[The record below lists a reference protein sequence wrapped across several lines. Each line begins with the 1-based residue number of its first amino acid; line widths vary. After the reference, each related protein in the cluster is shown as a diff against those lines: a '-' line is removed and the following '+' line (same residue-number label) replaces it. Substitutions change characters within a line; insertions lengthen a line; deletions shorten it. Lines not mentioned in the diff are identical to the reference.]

1 MPGPGALGPGTPRGR
16 VRPRHLPE
24 HRRTVG
30 VNDPDSATA
39 GTAGKQPVPPR
50 PGSCRGAGREGRP
63 PRSGRPRSAR
73 PRSGRPR
80 SARPRS
86 GRPMRASPH
95 VRSHGSRVQPGSGAA
110 AGPVSPRG
118 HRRLSRPDLAQTR
131 SAGPFVAAPSGTSPG
146 WRARAVPR
154 ARCFHGT
161 LTALR
166 SSIALDGV
174 VAWSRRRSWVLPVRS
189 SAPVSRAPSR
199 PWPPPRSAKQMVD
212 GCGRGTGRS
221 GVLVIAR
228 GTSSAAGIR
237 PCTGGSL
244 RGREGEACAGPPE
257 RRGRSRRAVGPGG
270 WSALPASLPPALRPS
285 GPRGARSVCR
295 GPRGVLRVSGPRFSG
310 ACFCRWGWIA
320 AGREWAS

>member
-1 MPGPGALGPGTPRGR
+1 MSGVMAPGSSPGPA
-16 VRPRHLPE
+16 
-24 HRRTVG
+24 
-30 VNDPDSATA
+30 
-39 GTAGKQPVPPR
+39 
-50 PGSCRGAGREGRP
+50 
-63 PRSGRPRSAR
+63 
-73 PRSGRPR
+73 
-80 SARPRS
+80 
-86 GRPMRASPH
+86 
-95 VRSHGSRVQPGSGAA
+95 RVQPGSGAA

-161 LTALR
+161 LTARR

-244 RGREGEACAGPPE
+244 KGGEGEACAGPPE
-257 RRGRSRRAVGPGG
+257 RWGCSRRAVGPGG
-270 WSALPASLPPALRPS
+270 TARLPAPCAPPLGAPRRALRVP
-285 GPRGARSVCR
+285 GPEGCASCVGAPILWCVFLPVGLDRGR
-295 GPRGVLRVSGPRFSG
+295 
-310 ACFCRWGWIA
+310 
-320 AGREWAS
+320 